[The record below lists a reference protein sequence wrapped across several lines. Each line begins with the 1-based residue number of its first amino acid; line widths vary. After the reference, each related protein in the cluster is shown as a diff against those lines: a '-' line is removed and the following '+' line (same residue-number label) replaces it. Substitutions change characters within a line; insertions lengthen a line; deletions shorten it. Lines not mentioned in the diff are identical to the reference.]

1 MKIKKSILFTALFA
15 IVFVANAQ
23 TTPEPNWV
31 KLGTSES
38 LIISVD
44 KASLKR
50 NGDIVTAWE
59 SYVDKKEK
67 KSTKILSEYNC
78 KTNQTKSLSATV
90 YPNMEFSG
98 RPITYPPQKEWSY
111 VVRETLGE
119 DLIGYACKNAPK
131 GLMDYFK

>member
-1 MKIKKSILFTALFA
+1 MRIKSIATLASLFT
-15 IVFVANAQ
+15 IVGVVSAQ
-23 TTPEPNWV
+23 TAPEPNWV
-31 KLGTSES
+31 KLGVTES
-38 LIISVD
+38 LTISVD

-59 SYVDKKEK
+59 SYVDKKDK

-78 KTNQTKSLSATV
+78 KTNQTKTLSATV

-98 RPITYPPQKEWSY
+98 RPTTYPPQKEWSY

-119 DLIGYACKNAPK
+119 DLISYACKNAPK